1 MDDRGRWRAAEL
13 GERGEVQTGLGPVRY
28 FSAGE
33 GPAVVMIHGLLVNA
47 NLDRK
52 VAPRLAEAGL
62 RAITLELPLG
72 SHERPAKPNVEV
84 SPGTVAAAILETI
97 DELGLEDVT
106 LVGNDTGGALCQL
119 AVTTRSDRIGRLVL
133 TSCDYRDNF
142 PPKAFAY
149 CTLLARAP
157 GAIPALLAPV
167 RIRKLRRI
175 PLAFGWLA
183 KRPIDKEAEDSY
195 ILPTL
200 TDREVR
206 HDLTRFLRKMDKRD
220 TQRAADLLGGFGKP
234 ALVAWSKEDR
244 FFPPEHA
251 EALAKDLGGARVE
264 WIEDSYTFSAEDQ
277 PERLADLI
285 TAFTRERAEAAA

>member
-33 GPAVVMIHGLLVNA
+33 GPAVVLVHGLLVNA
-47 NLDRK
+47 NLYRK
-52 VAPRLAEAGL
+52 VVPRLAEAGL

-72 SHERPAKPNVEV
+72 SHERPARPSVEV
-84 SPGTVAAAILETI
+84 SPGTVAAAIAEAI
-97 DELGLEDVT
+97 EELGLEDVT

-119 AVTTRSDRIGRLVL
+119 VVTTKPERIGRLVL

-149 CTLLARAP
+149 FKLLARV
-157 GAIPALLAPV
+157 PALIPSLMAPM
-167 RIRKLRRI
+167 RLSKARRI

-183 KRPIDKEAEDSY
+183 KRPIDKQAEESY
-195 ILPTL
+195 LMPTL
-200 TDREVR
+200 TDQAVR
-206 HDLTRFLRKMDKRD
+206 HDLTRFLRGMDKRD

-234 ALVAWSKEDR
+234 ALIAWSKEDR
-244 FFPPEHA
+244 FFPLKDA
-251 EALAKDLGGARVE
+251 EALSRDLGGAPIE

-277 PERLADLI
+277 PERLAELVGGF
-285 TAFTRERAEAAA
+285 ARG